1 MQRRM
6 HYTVAVLVAI
16 GLCASATFCWAG
28 RAEGVLALQRG
39 DYATALREF
48 RLLAE
53 QGDTIALSLLGYMY
67 HTGQGVPQDNAQAA
81 QWYRRAADQGDA
93 GAQMILGH
101 MYTQGWGVP
110 QDDTVAL
117 KWFRLSAD
125 QGSHNGLGALGSM
138 YFMGRGVPQDY
149 VLAHMY
155 FNLSAARGG
164 SAERRDSVL
173 QLMTPTQIAEA
184 QKMAREWKPGTH

>member
-1 MQRRM
+1 VRSIK
-6 HYTVAVLVAI
+6 ALF
-16 GLCASATFCWAG
+16 ASIILFTCSALPGGAG
-28 RAEGVLALQRG
+28 PLEDAEKELFHNREEA
-39 DYATALREF
+39 ALR
-48 RLLAE
+48 LLRPLAD
-53 QGDTIALSLLGYMY
+53 QG
-67 HTGQGVPQDNAQAA
+67 NAQA
-81 QWYRRAADQGDA
+81 QYLIGT
-93 GAQMILGH
+93 L
-101 MYTQGWGVP
+101 YFKGWGVP